1 MTAFLQRIPDLD
13 EAWSIPRHGPQLRAV
28 RRAAEQLRD
37 RFVSGP
43 RCVAVRTLPLST
55 LAYPT
60 RYAFWAAAFAL
71 APFVIMTHR
80 CVLVQFQRNGE
91 LKNLLFNP
99 TDVEG
104 AKATPFFARFIE
116 TFGARM
122 SDIAAG
128 KFDSLESQLARLG
141 VMPEDIDYVAFDHF
155 HTQDL
160 RGLLGTEDG
169 SRPPRFPNAKLLA
182 PRTEWEDWDDLHPF
196 QKAWFV
202 RDGKAGVRMN
212 DVVLTSGDLAL
223 GDGVMLLRT
232 PGHTSGNQTLFL
244 NTESGVWG
252 ISENGTAADNW
263 SPLESRIK
271 GLAFLCKKQDLDVVL
286 NANTPELGAIQ
297 YTSMILERTIVDR
310 VRRAPAFVQMF
321 PSSEVTPSLIAPG
334 LTPSLLH
341 RAITHGEVARSSR
354 ASSSRVAGASVA
366 ATSNVTA

>member
-1 MTAFLQRIPDLD
+1 MTPGLQRIPDLD
-13 EAWSIPRHGPQLRAV
+13 EAWSIPQHGPQLRAV
-28 RRAAEQLRD
+28 RRVAERLREKLV
-37 RFVSGP
+37 RGPHCVS
-43 RCVAVRTLPLST
+43 VRTMPIST

-60 RYAFWAAAFAL
+60 RYAFWAAAFAP
-71 APFVIMTHR
+71 APFVMMTHR

-116 TFGARM
+116 SLGPRL
-122 SDIAAG
+122 SDLAAG

-160 RGLLGTEDG
+160 RSLLGTEDG

-182 PRTEWEDWDDLHPF
+182 PRVEWEDWDDLHPF

-202 RDGKAGVRMN
+202 RDGKLGVRMD
-212 DVVLTSGDLAL
+212 DVVLTSGDLSL

-232 PGHTSGNQTLFL
+232 PGHTTGNQTLFV

-252 ISENGTAADNW
+252 ISENGTCADNW
-263 SPLESRIK
+263 SPLESKIK

-286 NANTPELGAIQ
+286 NANTPELGAVQ
-297 YTSMILERTIVDR
+297 YTSMILERTMVDR

-334 LTPSLLH
+334 LAPTLLH
-341 RAITHGEVARSSR
+341 RAITHGEVARSAR
-354 ASSSRVAGASVA
+354 GASGRAGAA
-366 ATSNVTA
+366 ARTSSVTA